1 MVTAL
6 VLISVLLAVSGVP
19 QTTNVSLGTTLV
31 ALAACFGIWARIAQ
45 ASSHHEQDNAA
56 LQKVTKK

>member
-6 VLISVLLAVSGVP
+6 VLISIILVIAGVP
-19 QTTNVSLGTTLV
+19 QTSKVSFGTTLV

-45 ASSHHEQDNAA
+45 ASAHHEQDKEA
-56 LQKVTKK
+56 LQKVTKR